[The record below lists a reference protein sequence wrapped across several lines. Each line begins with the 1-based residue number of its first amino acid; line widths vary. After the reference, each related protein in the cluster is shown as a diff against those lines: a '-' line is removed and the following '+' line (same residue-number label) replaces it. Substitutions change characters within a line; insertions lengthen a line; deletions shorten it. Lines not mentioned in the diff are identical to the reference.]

1 MFYGIVLF
9 LLGAAALALA
19 LFGRDLTQ
27 LLRSPMRNI
36 AESIGAP
43 SGKPGSPLVPDSAR
57 TADLDAPARLPPRY
71 PLTPQMRVFFA
82 VIGVPLFGLGLVQMT
97 RDVFPGDSGDDTT
110 EPPAGATSTAQP
122 PATAASTA
130 QPPASATSTATAPAT
145 TQPVIDCPP
154 VPADFFRIG
163 EYYRRPNM
171 EGPSFQV
178 VDPALGGDPDVLWID
193 RFGMPVIN
201 PRFPLG
207 PEAVAVSE
215 AFGSPQAAVD
225 FNRCTLRPVVSQ

>member
-110 EPPAGATSTAQP
+110 QPPAG
-122 PATAASTA
+122 
-130 QPPASATSTATAPAT
+130 ATSTATAPAT
-145 TQPVIDCPP
+145 TQPDMDCPP